1 MRMCASIQETLPT
14 LRMQRLNEMKKT
26 LDLLGKIW
34 LLAAVLVTA
43 GCSSLPNLPFAPAPT
58 TIPPSPTPE
67 RPTVIPTDTPTPSPS
82 PLEGMTL
89 ELWVP
94 ELLSPYEDGELS
106 EAFATQL
113 AGFARGYSYRDL
125 TVNTTVKRGTGAGGL
140 YNLLSTASEVAPSI
154 LPDLL
159 VINQHDLL
167 VAAAEGLLQP
177 LDAELPANSDYYTST
192 LDSVRDSAGLWAF
205 PYLARADQMAY
216 RQGITDTVPLTWQAV
231 ISGSYSLLFP
241 AASQEGLAADSLLQI
256 YLGSGGRVVDQ
267 AGQASLDRASLERTY
282 DFFFD
287 LQGAGLLDAEHILTL
302 PSAAACWASYQEGTG
317 DLSPVPFGQF
327 WAEPPEDSL
336 PAWVPTEEGLPI
348 TLFHTWGIA
357 VVTQDP
363 VRRDSAL
370 LLARWLI
377 AADHMAAVARAAE
390 MAPTRQ
396 SALAAWGLGS
406 DEMAFADTL
415 LSHGVA
421 ALPPIIDAPVRR
433 ALQAGL
439 VALLQQEADTPEA
452 AASTAL
458 MVLRR

>member
-1 MRMCASIQETLPT
+1 
-14 LRMQRLNEMKKT
+14 MKKT
-26 LDLLGKIW
+26 LILLGKIW
-34 LLAAVLVTA
+34 LLIAVLVTA
-43 GCSSLPNLPFAPAPT
+43 GCSSLPSLLFAPAPT
-58 TIPPSPTPE
+58 PIPPSPTPE
-67 RPTVIPTDTPTPSPS
+67 SPIVVPTDTPTPSPS
-82 PLEGMTL
+82 PSLEGMTL

-94 ELLSPYEDGELS
+94 ELFSPYEEEELS
-106 EAFATQL
+106 EAFAAQL
-113 AGFARGYSYRDL
+113 AAFTRGYSYRDL
-125 TVNTTVKRGTGAGGL
+125 TVNTTVKRGTGPGGL
-140 YNLLSTASEVAPSI
+140 YNLLSTASGVAPSI

-159 VINQHDLL
+159 LINQHDLL

-177 LDAELPANSDYYTST
+177 LDTELPANSDYYTAT
-192 LDSVRDSAGLWAF
+192 LDSVRDSSGVWAF

-216 RQGITDTVPLTWQAV
+216 RKGITDTAPLTWQAV

-241 AASQEGLAADSLLQI
+241 AASPEGLASDSLLQM
-256 YLGSGGRVVDQ
+256 YLGSGGRVMDQ
-267 AGQASLDRASLERTY
+267 SGQASLDRASLERTY
-282 DFFFD
+282 DFFLA
-287 LQGAGLLDAEHILTL
+287 LQRADLLDAEYILTL
-302 PSAAACWASYQEGTG
+302 PNAAACWSSYQAGEG
-317 DLSPVPFGQF
+317 DLSPVAFGQF
-327 WAEPPEDSL
+327 WAEPPEDTL

-363 VRRDSAL
+363 ARRDSAL

-377 AADHMAAVARAAE
+377 ASDHMAAVARAAW

-396 SALAAWGLGS
+396 SALVAWGLEPE
-406 DEMAFADTL
+406 DTAFAHTL

-421 ALPPIIDAPVRR
+421 ALPTTVDAPVRR

-439 VALLQQEADTPEA
+439 IALLQQEADTPEA